1 VSVLFSGPPESID
14 EKLLDTAL
22 LQRRAEQILEGI
34 EHGESELSLSL
45 VDDPAIA
52 ELNLSYRKLDRP
64 TDVLSFSL
72 LEGEESTYR
81 GNLLGDVVISVET
94 AARQAQEQGV
104 SLDEELARL
113 LIHGVL
119 HLIGHDHMEP
129 DEAERMQAEER
140 RLSEVL
146 SL

>member
-1 VSVLFSGPPESID
+1 MSVLFSGPPESYD
-14 EKLLDTAL
+14 AKFLDPAL
-22 LQRRAEQILEGI
+22 LQRRAEQILERI
-34 EHGESELSLSL
+34 EHAESELSLSL
-45 VDDPAIA
+45 VDDTAIA

-72 LEGEESTYR
+72 LEGEESTFR

-94 AARQAQEQGV
+94 AARQAQEQEVG
-104 SLDEELARL
+104 LDEELARL

-146 SL
+146 AL

>member
-1 VSVLFSGPPESID
+1 VSVLFSGPPESFD
-14 EKLLDTAL
+14 SNLLDAAL
-22 LQRRAEQILEGI
+22 LQRRAELILAQIG
-34 EHGESELSLSL
+34 HAESELSLSL

-72 LEGEESTYR
+72 LEGDESSYR

-94 AARQAQEQGV
+94 AARQAQEQEV

-129 DEAERMQAEER
+129 EEEERMQAEER

-146 SL
+146 AL

>member
-1 VSVLFSGPPESID
+1 M
-14 EKLLDTAL
+14 
-22 LQRRAEQILEGI
+22 LQRRAELILAQIG
-34 EHGESELSLSL
+34 HAESELSLSL

-72 LEGEESTYR
+72 LEGEESTFR

-94 AARQAQEQGV
+94 AVRQAREQDV

-119 HLIGHDHMEP
+119 HLIGHDHME
-129 DEAERMQAEER
+129 AEEEQRMQAEER

-146 SL
+146 NL

>member
-1 VSVLFSGPPESID
+1 
-14 EKLLDTAL
+14 
-22 LQRRAEQILEGI
+22 
-34 EHGESELSLSL
+34 
-45 VDDPAIA
+45 
-52 ELNLSYRKLDRP
+52 
-64 TDVLSFSL
+64 
-72 LEGEESTYR
+72 
-81 GNLLGDVVISVET
+81 VET

>member
-1 VSVLFSGPPESID
+1 MSVLFSGPPETVDPKSLD
-14 EKLLDTAL
+14 PELLE
-22 LQRRAEQILEGI
+22 RRAAQILAQIG
-34 EHGESELSLSL
+34 HAESELSLSL
-45 VDDPAIA
+45 VDDPTIA

-72 LEGEESTYR
+72 LEGEEATYR

-94 AARQAQEQGV
+94 AAIQAQEQGV
-104 SLDEELARL
+104 TLDEELARL

-119 HLIGHDHMEP
+119 HLVGHDHMES
-129 DEAERMQAEER
+129 EETQRMQAEER

-146 SL
+146 AL